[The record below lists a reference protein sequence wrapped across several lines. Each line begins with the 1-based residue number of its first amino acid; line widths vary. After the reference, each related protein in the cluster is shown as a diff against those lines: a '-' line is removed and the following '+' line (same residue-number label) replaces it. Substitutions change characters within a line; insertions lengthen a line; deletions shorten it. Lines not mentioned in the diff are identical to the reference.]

1 MLDVETPIRIV
12 HSQTLHNKLSAAK
25 HVAFQLK
32 FSVGANQPEV
42 DLTRHLLQTLREHFV
57 KLLMRFLLK

>member
-42 DLTRHLLQTLREHFV
+42 NLTRHLL
-57 KLLMRFLLK
+57 